1 MPRKIFAVLL
11 IVSLLGIGI
20 CDLFRHEYK
29 TFALGCLFAVANV
42 LIFLVK

>member
-1 MPRKIFAVLL
+1 MRIAFAVLL

-20 CDLFRHEYK
+20 CDLIGKDYK
-29 TFALGCLFAVANV
+29 TFALGMLFAIANV